1 MKHNFIN
8 LHLHSKYSMLDGMC
22 RFEDIIEA
30 CKLNNMH
37 ACAITDHGYMYGA
50 VEFYSS
56 LSYAGLKPII
66 GLETYVVDDIR
77 QKSREKNHLIL
88 LVKNEIGYKNL
99 LKIATLAA
107 TDGFYYKPAVDRAFL
122 AEHAD
127 GLIALSACM
136 QGEVPNKI
144 INNDLEGAMMAAQEY
159 NRMFGDGNFYLEMQ
173 NHGLPEEL
181 IMNKG
186 LKELSQRLSIPLTVT
201 NDVHYMNKDDA
212 KAQDLLM
219 CIKTGKKLTE
229 SDRLSFKTHEFYFK
243 NYSDMQALFPE
254 DDAAITSTIEI
265 AAKCHFE
272 LPINKK
278 THMPSYDTGGE
289 KSYDDYLEKIVRS
302 DFAKKFPSA
311 TAEETQ
317 RIDHEIATIKQLGY
331 SGYFLIVRDIVEFAS
346 KNDIPVGPGRGSA
359 AGSLVSYVLG
369 ITSVNPL
376 KYGLLFERFLNPE
389 RVSPPDIDMDFS
401 DEGRDRIIEFIVNK
415 FGRDKVA
422 QIVTFQ
428 QLKPKQ
434 AIKDVGRVLDI
445 PLAKVNSLSKLV
457 PDGPKVSFKE
467 VMQDDAFKKFISSE
481 NWTDEVLNYAIKIE
495 GMLRQDSTH
504 AAGVVIAPS
513 ALSDY
518 VPLAVPRDSGND
530 GLAALNFMT
539 QYQMESLEKIGL
551 IKFDILGLRNL
562 QVIKRT
568 IDAVRETRGEEI
580 VLKED
585 DYADPDVYEQLSAG
599 NTLGVFQLESDG
611 MRDILKKMKP
621 TAFEE
626 IIAIISLFRPGPMKY
641 IDDFIKRKKGLQEIK
656 YDFKQLEE
664 VLKETYGI
672 AVYQEQVMQIA
683 VKIAGFTVAKA
694 DNLRR
699 AMSKKKEKEMA
710 KIKVEFINGAK
721 ANDISADK
729 AEDLFDKLNQF
740 SQYGFNKSHAA
751 AYAVLAYQTAYL
763 KTHYT
768 GEYMAALLTSVMDKI
783 DKTSFYID
791 DCKNIGLK
799 VLPPDIN
806 KSEVVFSVEKNIIRY
821 GLGAIK
827 NVGIGAAEEIVKQ
840 RKEGGGFKDIFD
852 FTRRVSSRAMT
863 TKTLES
869 LVKAGAFDYTYPNRA
884 AVYACI
890 DEAIRGAAGF
900 QKDMAMGQFSLFESE
915 QEEQKMPDTPEWP
928 ESNLLTY
935 EREVLGTYV
944 SSHPLTKYEKLLKNF
959 TTSIKELKSREESG
973 SVIVGG
979 IVHSFAKKVNSKNEE
994 TLHFQLEDMT
1004 EKILIIA
1011 QEKIIREKHQGFEEN
1026 MMFLV
1031 RGRISYYSDD
1041 PVIFLESLIAIDDAY
1056 SKLGKFLHIKMREI
1070 GMEEAT
1076 SREINRI
1083 ISEHKGDCVVV
1094 MHILTRDGREV
1105 EATLAEEMKIKI
1117 NESVLMQLESIA
1129 GAENVWLSWKK

>member
-1 MKHNFIN
+1 LKHNFVH

-22 RFEDIIEA
+22 KFEDIIDN
-30 CKLNNMH
+30 CKKHNMFS
-37 ACAITDHGYMYGA
+37 CAITDHGYMYGA
-50 VEFYSS
+50 VEFYTAMY
-56 LSYAGLKPII
+56 YARLKPII
-66 GLETYVVDDIR
+66 GLETYVVEDIK

-107 TDGFYYKPAVDRAFL
+107 TDGFYYKPAVDKIFL
-122 AEHAD
+122 ADHAE

-144 INNDLEGAMMAAQEY
+144 INNDLDGAMIVAQQY
-159 NRMFGDGNFYLEMQ
+159 NKMFGEGNFYLEMQ
-173 NHGLPEEL
+173 NHGIPEEL

-186 LKELSQRLSIPLTVT
+186 LREISAKLSIPLTIT

-212 KAQDLLM
+212 RAQDLLM
-219 CIKTGKKLTE
+219 CIKTGKKLSET
-229 SDRLSFKTHEFYFK
+229 DRLSFKTNELYFK
-243 NYSDMQALFPE
+243 SHDEMSALFPE
-254 DDAAITSTIEI
+254 DETAIASTMEI

-272 LPINKK
+272 LSINKK
-278 THMPSYDTGGE
+278 PHMPSYDTGGE
-289 KSYDDYLEKIVRS
+289 KSYDDYLEEVVRIA
-302 DFAKKFPSA
+302 FAKKFTEP
-311 TAEETQ
+311 TVELQQ
-317 RIDHEIATIKQLGY
+317 RLDHEIKTIKQLGF
-331 SGYFLIVRDIVEFAS
+331 SGYFLIVRDIVEYALEN
-346 KNDIPVGPGRGSA
+346 KIPVGPGRGSA

-369 ITSVNPL
+369 ITGINPI
-376 KYGLLFERFLNPE
+376 KHGLLFERFLNPD

-401 DEGRDRIIEFIVNK
+401 DEGRDQIINFIVNK

-445 PLAKVNSLSKLV
+445 PLIKVNSLSKLV
-457 PDGPKVSFKE
+457 PDGPKITFKE
-467 VMQDDAFKKFISSE
+467 VMQDELFKKFISTE
-481 NWTDEVLNYAIKIE
+481 QWTDEILDYAMKIE

-504 AAGVVIAPS
+504 AAGVVIAPT
-513 ALSDY
+513 ALTDY
-518 VPLAVPRDSGND
+518 CPLAQPRDND
-530 GLAALNFMT
+530 IDGIAALNFMT
-539 QYQMESLEKIGL
+539 QYQMESLNAIGL

-562 QVIKRT
+562 QVIKRAIDT
-568 IDAVRETRGEEI
+568 IHETRGED
-580 VLKED
+580 VVFKED
-585 DYADPDVYEQLSAG
+585 DYSDPAVYEQLCAG
-599 NTLGVFQLESDG
+599 NTMGVFQLESDG
-611 MRDILKKMKP
+611 MRDLLKKIKP

-656 YDFKQLEE
+656 YDFPELEE

-699 AMSKKKEKEMA
+699 AMSKKKDMT
-710 KIKVEFINGAK
+710 KIKEDFIEGAK
-721 ANDISADK
+721 ANNIPKEK
-729 AEDLFDKLNQF
+729 AEDMFSKLNAF

-751 AYAVLAYQTAYL
+751 AYAILAYQTAYL

-791 DCKNIGLK
+791 DCRNIGIK

-806 KSEVVFSVEKNIIRY
+806 KSEVVFSVEKNSIRF

-840 RKEGGGFKDIFD
+840 RNEGGGYKDIFD
-852 FTRRVSSRAMT
+852 FTRRVSARAIT

-869 LVKAGAFDYTYPNRA
+869 LVKGGSFDYTYPNRA
-884 AVYACI
+884 AVYASI

-900 QKDMAMGQFSLFESE
+900 QKDMAVGQFSLFETDRDDI
-915 QEEQKMPDTPEWP
+915 QMPNTEEWP

-944 SSHPLTKYEKLLKNF
+944 SSHPLTRYEKLLKNF
-959 TTSIKELKSREESG
+959 TVSIKELKKRDESG
-973 SVIVGG
+973 NVIVGG
-979 IVHSFAKKVNSKNEE
+979 IVHSFAKKINSKNEE
-994 TLHFQLEDMT
+994 TLHFILEDMT
-1004 EKILIIA
+1004 EKILIVA
-1011 QEKIIREKHQGFEEN
+1011 PEKVIREKNQNFEEN

-1031 RGRISYYSDD
+1031 RGRISYYSDA

-1056 SKLGKFLHIKMREI
+1056 TKLGKFLHIRLREI
-1070 GMEEAT
+1070 GMEEIT
-1076 SREINRI
+1076 SKAINNI
-1083 ISEHKGDCVVV
+1083 FSAHPGDTVVV
-1094 MHILTRDGREV
+1094 MHILTKDGKEV
-1105 EATLAEEMKIKI
+1105 EATLTEEEKVKV
-1117 NESVLMQLESIA
+1117 NESILMQLESIA
-1129 GAENVWLSWKK
+1129 GEENVWLSWKK